1 MVWLSTVSR
10 DLTVSAT
17 TRISRDSMPLR
28 SSIFLKSSRM
38 AKLSMNSRVSRAV
51 LSFAI
56 RKLSSASRALRVSTD

>member
-1 MVWLSTVSR
+1 
-10 DLTVSAT
+10 
-17 TRISRDSMPLR
+17 
-28 SSIFLKSSRM
+28 M